1 MPGSIPSLVE
11 IGYTSSTGVR
21 LCSGTVVAPNVVLT
35 AAHCADGSAASYA
48 VVTQAELRNI
58 GVSAV
63 ITAPGYDA
71 SADYVN
77 DAALLVLTSPTLSPF
92 IPLATVEP
100 ASVASAAIYGWGD
113 TSTRWRCWTRLD
125 NRLDEVLA
133 TPPQPPIGARGGRP
147 RTWPPSTPT
156 ASSRWAP
163 ATPAAH
169 SSWAVSR
176 SASTIAAAAEPRHRS
191 SRGVDSPAQRLDP
204 DRDRGQHTDAERL
217 RGPHRARRQDPQGR
231 QEAPQAPPP
240 RQKRARRG
248 ARLSTPTSGRLNR
261 TPRRPPR
268 RFGRRA
274 RRTKSAER
282 HFA

>member
-1 MPGSIPSLVE
+1 MTLRPLISALAVALLATAANAHPAFAVIGGMPGSIPSLVE

-100 ASVASAAIYGWGD
+100 ASVASAAIYGWGN
-113 TSTRWRCWTRLD
+113 TSTAGGAGLASTTGSMQVLSDATAAAYWGTWWAPSDMAAVDSNGIVALGPGDSGGPLVVGGVEVGINDRCGGGT
-125 NRLDEVLA
+125 A
-133 TPPQPPIGARGGRP
+133 PPIFTRVDQLSGWIQTEIAAN
-147 RTWPPSTPT
+147 TPT
-156 ASSRWAP
+156 PSVS
-163 ATPAAH
+163 
-169 SSWAVSR
+169 AVHIEHDVK
-176 SASTIAAAAEPRHRS
+176 THKVVKKHHKRHRH
-191 SRGVDSPAQRLDP
+191 A
-204 DRDRGQHTDAERL
+204 
-217 RGPHRARRQDPQGR
+217 
-231 QEAPQAPPP
+231 
-240 RQKRARRG
+240 K
-248 ARLSTPTSGRLNR
+248 SGRV
-261 TPRRPPR
+261 
-268 RFGRRA
+268 GGEA
-274 RRTKSAER
+274 
-282 HFA
+282 